1 MKKAYKRLVWRFFL
15 ENLDFIL
22 KLQHIYCII
31 HHEKKISSG
40 QGDRNLLRSKFPTG
54 GIVRDPLR
62 RLIW

>member
-1 MKKAYKRLVWRFFL
+1 MKKAYKRLAWRFFL

-40 QGDRNLLRSKFPTG
+40 QGDRNL
-54 GIVRDPLR
+54 
-62 RLIW
+62 